1 MRFQK
6 LFLIICIL
14 VFLCTGCSDLLGH
27 FEQMKSPLPEEKED
41 PNKVFFGEEVADET
55 VKENIF
61 SALNDVDITTRFIS
75 DFKKIEDG
83 EMGERYSFVYQ
94 ENLFIVTMD
103 SDSTVYSVRVG
114 EDGEDVYLKG
124 YEPYAAEDYII
135 TESRIQGF
143 RHMMENAVE
152 ISFDYPAVYEF
163 GDDWTYKHEADFYY
177 TGGSVLI
184 GEAKEAHYISLVYYY
199 EEAENTLHW
208 YSLNVDGNEMSIE
221 RVFEE
226 PEIPERQKISGD

>member
-14 VFLCTGCSDLLGH
+14 VFLCTGCSDLLGY
-27 FEQMKSPLPEEKED
+27 FEQMNNPLPEEKED
-41 PNKVFFGEEVADET
+41 PNKVFFGEEVA
-55 VKENIF
+55 
-61 SALNDVDITTRFIS
+61 
-75 DFKKIEDG
+75 
-83 EMGERYSFVYQ
+83 

-124 YEPYAAEDYII
+124 YEPYAAEDYIM
-135 TESRIQGF
+135 TESGIQGF

-163 GDDWTYKHEADFYY
+163 GDDWTYRHEADFYY
-177 TGGSVLI
+177 TEGSVFV
-184 GEAKEAHYISLVYYY
+184 GEAKEAHYIELIYYY

-208 YSLNVDGNEMSIE
+208 YSLNVDGNEISLE